1 MFIIKGIRK
10 VKEEYFAVLVNSKE
24 KLELHVKIVPNAGGW
39 AALGTEGEC
48 PLWEIE
54 WVGADKSDIS
64 TWKEGDEIKLGN
76 RIK

>member
-10 VKEEYFAVLVNSKE
+10 VEEDYVAVLENQENSSSMT
-24 KLELHVKIVPNAGGW
+24 VKIVPNAGGW